1 LRIPLY
7 IYKPFLNTNS
17 FKLLTLSVVVAT
29 ILASDVV
36 ALVAAAVAEIRAR

>member
-1 LRIPLY
+1 
-7 IYKPFLNTNS
+7 
-17 FKLLTLSVVVAT
+17 VVVAT